1 MFLRR
6 ISVTVVFVIA
16 ALLCSALNG
25 AYAATQYSCD
35 PNYHTIKACFNLMSD
50 QYRSAIWTTSYYG
63 VVYRIDFGNTVGN
76 TVKLIDLTNNIPFTL
91 TGTLTFGAST
101 SYDFHTTSGLAQDDY
116 MNFYL
121 DGQKYFIKT
130 AHQRTLSWEQE
141 KLFCVNNT
149 GSACQWGGY

>member
-6 ISVTVVFVIA
+6 ISVTVVSVIA

-25 AYAATQYSCD
+25 AYADTYYSCNK
-35 PNYHTIKACFNLMSD
+35 NYHTIKDCFNLMSG
-50 QYRSAIWTTSYYG
+50 QYKSAIWTTSYYG

-91 TGTLTFGAST
+91 TGTLTFGSST
-101 SYDFHTTSGLAQDDY
+101 SFSNFIGGSMTQLDY

-121 DGQKYFIKT
+121 DGQNYFIKT
-130 AHQRTLSWEQE
+130 GYNRDTSWKQE

-149 GSACQWGGY
+149 GSACQWGVY